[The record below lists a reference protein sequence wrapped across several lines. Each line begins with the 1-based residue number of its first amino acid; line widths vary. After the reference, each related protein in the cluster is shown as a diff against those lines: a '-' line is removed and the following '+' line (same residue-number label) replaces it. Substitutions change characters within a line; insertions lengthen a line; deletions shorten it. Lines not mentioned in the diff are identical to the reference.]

1 MVPESIGI
9 MWVVLPTYGIGLT
22 ASWALEALLQP
33 RPNAPWRRPIAA
45 LGVHAGV
52 WTLIFALALALFRRP
67 IFAAANALALQYV
80 FVIVNNAKYR
90 SLREPFVYPD
100 FIFFTDALKHPR
112 LYLPFLGWLPPLGAA
127 TGYGLA
133 LWVGL
138 TFEAAVGVG
147 TSAWLFFAL
156 VILLAIVGLML
167 AWVCAGRPALAVQF
181 DAMQDLKRLGLIA
194 ALWQYAVAERA
205 DTQAIRKAAP
215 FILSPVY
222 GRGCPAGAG
231 EVQPSATPRQRAT
244 ALPLPDL
251 LVIQSESFFD
261 PRRVYPQIRAEVLT
275 HYDVLRT
282 EALQHGQLQVHAW
295 GANTIRTEFAFL
307 SGLAPESLGV
317 HRFHPYRRLAKQ
329 GVATLASYLRS
340 LGYRC
345 ICVHPYHG
353 SFYDRDKV
361 LPVLGFDTFIDVRA
375 FRNAKREGPYVSD
388 LALVEHVRALLQQ
401 NDKQPLYIHV
411 ITMENH
417 GPLHWERVTAEDAQ
431 AVLTS
436 PMPPGCDDLVAY
448 VRHVRNAD
456 AMFGSLRSALLS
468 RDRPGVLCV
477 FGDHVPI
484 MPEVYRQL
492 GEPDGAT
499 DYLVWRSDRRQTR
512 ARNAVTVGVHQLAQV
527 VLTRAE
533 LV

>member
-1 MVPESIGI
+1 MALKIL
-9 MWVVLPTYGIGLT
+9 WAALPAHLAGLA

-33 RPNAPWRRPIAA
+33 RPNAPWRRPAAA
-45 LGVHAGV
+45 LGVHAGI

-67 IFAAANALALQYV
+67 IFAAVNALALQYV

-112 LYLPFLGWLPPLGAA
+112 LYLPFLGWLPPLAAA

-133 LWVGL
+133 LWAGL
-138 TFEAAVGVG
+138 TFEATVDVGA
-147 TSAWLFFAL
+147 SAWAFFIQ
-156 VILLAIVGLML
+156 VMLLAMVGLML
-167 AWVCAGRPALAVQF
+167 AWVCAGRLPLAAQF
-181 DAMQDLKRLGLIA
+181 DAAQDLQRLGLIA

-205 DTQAIRKAAP
+205 DTQAIRQAAP
-215 FILSPVY
+215 FAPSPPTPL
-222 GRGCPAGAG
+222 PA
-231 EVQPSATPRQRAT
+231 TT
-244 ALPLPDL
+244 LPLPDL
-251 LVIQSESFFD
+251 LAIQSESFFD
-261 PRRVYPQIRAEVLT
+261 PRRVYPQIRPEVLT

-282 EALQHGQLQVHAW
+282 EALQHGQLQVQAW

-307 SGLAPESLGV
+307 SGLTPESLGV
-317 HRFHPYRRLAKQ
+317 HRFHPYRRLARQ

-361 LPVLGFDTFIDVRA
+361 LPMLGFDAFIDGRA
-375 FRNAKREGPYVSD
+375 FRDAKREGPYVSD
-388 LALVEHVRALLQQ
+388 LALAEYVQALLAQ
-401 NDKQPLYIHV
+401 NGSQPLYVHV

-417 GPLHWERVTAEDAQ
+417 GPLHWERVTEDDAQ
-431 AVLTS
+431 AVLSS
-436 PMPPGCDDLVAY
+436 PLPPGCDDLVAY
-448 VRHVRNAD
+448 ARHLRNAD
-456 AMFGSLRSALLS
+456 AMFGSLRSMLLNH
-468 RDRPGVLCV
+468 DKPGVLCV

-484 MPEVYRQL
+484 MPKVYRQL

-499 DYLVWRSDRRQTR
+499 DYLVWRSDRRQTL
-512 ARNAVTVGVHQLAQV
+512 AAVNVNVHQLAQV
-527 VLTRAE
+527 FLARADLRHLAE
-533 LV
+533 AIQVG